1 MKVKDLMV
9 PSVRTC
15 FTNDDLAKAARLMW
29 EHDCGCVPVLDDQ
42 ARIVGMITDRD
53 ISMAVFF
60 QGMPMSE
67 IRVSR
72 VMSRQLFVCSSDDDL
87 SSAETIMSDKK
98 VRRLPVLNEEGR
110 LVGLISFSDIAERAD
125 QEHAQ
130 RAKPRAVTD
139 AQVARLAAAISR
151 PRRTAHKHA

>member
-60 QGMPMSE
+60 QGVPMSE
-67 IRVSR
+67 IRISR
-72 VMSRQLFVCSSDDDL
+72 VMSRQLFVCPSDDDL

-98 VRRLPVLNEEGR
+98 VRRLPVLNE
-110 LVGLISFSDIAERAD
+110 
-125 QEHAQ
+125 
-130 RAKPRAVTD
+130 
-139 AQVARLAAAISR
+139 
-151 PRRTAHKHA
+151 